1 MKVDENTVN
10 KLADLSKLEF
20 DEGAK
25 KEIIEDLNKIL
36 SFVDKLNELDT
47 DNVEPLIYMTE
58 ETNILRKDKVVRKIT
73 QAQALINAPEK
84 DSDYILVPKVLD
96 KA

>member
-96 KA
+96 KD

>member
-47 DNVEPLIYMTE
+47 DNVDPLIYMTE
-58 ETNILRKDKVVRKIT
+58 ETNILRKDKVVQKIT

-96 KA
+96 KD

>member
-1 MKVDENTVN
+1 MKVDENMVN

-58 ETNILRKDKVVRKIT
+58 ETNILRKDKVVQKIT

-96 KA
+96 KT

>member
-1 MKVDENTVN
+1 MKVDENMVN
-10 KLADLSKLEF
+10 KLADLSKVEF

-25 KEIIEDLNKIL
+25 KEILEDLNKIL

-58 ETNILRKDKVVRKIT
+58 ETNILRKDKVVQKIT

-96 KA
+96 KT

>member
-58 ETNILRKDKVVRKIT
+58 ETNILRKDKVVQKIT

-96 KA
+96 KD